1 MAQKLNEKYIGIV
14 LALISVLIGFV
25 LENYIENLTKIDSLY
40 IGFFTYLLINMYFLQ
55 ITLNSIDINILKTK
69 EVIDFQHKVSSNN
82 SEPFDLFW
90 ELCLIKAREG
100 LYHKIDSNSFIV
112 KDNYIPSF
120 WQQAVANTMATW
132 HSTSITNPDDES
144 QPWERRGVELHKLSI
159 EEFSIQV
166 KRIFIFKDK
175 NMANDKNYREIMNF
189 HKSRDIN
196 VKYLTL
202 DNEIQKK
209 ELSKVEKIIGS
220 KDFTLIDG
228 KYLLVFNLA
237 DVTNELISIKCSNNE
252 KILRELR
259 QIYPRLWEKSNHLIT
274 SKNVVKKK

>member
-55 ITLNSIDINILKTK
+55 ITLNSIDINIVKTK

-175 NMANDKNYREIMNF
+175 NMANDKDYKEIMNF

-259 QIYPRLWEKSNHLIT
+259 QIYPRLWEKSNNLIT

>member
-55 ITLNSIDINILKTK
+55 ITLNSIDINIVKTK

-175 NMANDKNYREIMNF
+175 NMANDKNYKEIMNF